1 MSAAEARNRVAI
13 LTGAYGGIGGGILTH
28 LLAAGYNVLGVDR
41 VAPSALSGPH
51 EQSVVADITDPET
64 PDRLVAE
71 AVDAFG
77 GLDVI
82 VNCAGVLRDSRIEQM
97 PAADMRFVLDVNL
110 FAAMRIVAAA
120 IPALRQSGTGR
131 IVSISSRGV
140 LGVFGSSNYSA
151 SKGGLV
157 GMTRALALAEGGA
170 GITANTIAPGFVAT
184 ALSAH
189 LSGSNAVEIPVGRA
203 GTVDDIGRAVTFLA
217 SPDAGYITGQTLNVC
232 GGRSI
237 QP

>member
-120 IPALRQSGTGR
+120 IPVLRQSGTGR